1 MKYPQNKYF
10 LYSVITALIIL
21 ICFRECGSR
30 PEIPDN
36 SIKKEIVSLKQ
47 DIDSVKP
54 IIIEREKEVIK
65 WRTKWREVRHD
76 SLIPCEELL
85 VYCDTLVLA
94 DSSLIA
100 EQKVLIGIQD
110 SVIRMQDIVIKSDSV
125 TIKELSKKPKG
136 RVKAFITGFA
146 LGFGTGAA
154 ISR

>member
-21 ICFRECGSR
+21 ICFRKCGNR

-36 SIKKEIVSLKQ
+36 SKKEFVSLKK

-65 WRTKWREVRHD
+65 WRTRWREVRHD

-110 SVIRMQDIVIKSDSV
+110 SVIRMQDIAIKSDSV
-125 TIKELSKKPKG
+125 TIRDLSKEIKKQK
-136 RVKAFITGFA
+136 RLKWLF
-146 LGFGTGAA
+146 LGIGLVPN
-154 ISR
+154 IIR